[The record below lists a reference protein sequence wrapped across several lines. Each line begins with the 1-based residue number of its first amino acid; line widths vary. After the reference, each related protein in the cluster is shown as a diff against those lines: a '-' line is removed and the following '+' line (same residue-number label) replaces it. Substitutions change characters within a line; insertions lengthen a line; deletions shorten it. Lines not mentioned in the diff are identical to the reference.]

1 MKRIYLT
8 PEQIE
13 YLLEMIDI
21 VEDTQHLEP
30 DMQVYEILVN
40 ALNEGEDWQ
49 WLKN

>member
-1 MKRIYLT
+1 MKRIFLT

-21 VEDTQHLEP
+21 VEDTQHLES
-30 DMQVYEILVN
+30 DMEVYELLVN

-49 WLKN
+49 